1 MGIIDPTTGREIR
14 RADRS
19 LLYGIAINLESGSAE
34 FFCNG
39 QLMERLPL
47 AERKRIVDACLSDIK
62 LAFKVPS
69 DA

>member
-1 MGIIDPTTGREIR
+1 MGIIDPTTGREIK

-19 LLYGIAINLESGSAE
+19 LLYGIAINLESGAAE

-39 QLMERLPL
+39 ELMQRIPM
-47 AERKRIVDACLSDIK
+47 AERKRIVDACLGDIK